1 MTGALLAIV
10 VGLAPSMVWIWFFLR
25 EDEAHPEPKKLL
37 LYVFLSGAAMTFFVY
52 GPQVYLVNLLSHID
66 VGQFSALSLLLL
78 AGLEEAF
85 KFLAVYLTVGR
96 HKEFDEPLDAMIY
109 MIVAALGFAA
119 IENVASLFQP
129 ANALIKEIGPFEVTS
144 LRFVGAT
151 LLHSLSSGLVGYYW
165 GMAKAC
171 KRNIVPYIIEGIGVA
186 AILHAIFNYLILIF
200 EPETLLAPLFL
211 VAIAFFVLNDF
222 EELKQREGLFP
233 AKRDLA

>member
-1 MTGALLAIV
+1 MNSTLFALAI
-10 VGLAPSMVWIWFFLR
+10 GLLPSMVWVWFFLR

-52 GPQVYLVNLLSHID
+52 GPQVYLVNFLSGWDI
-66 VGQFSALSLLLL
+66 GQFSALALLLL

-96 HKEFDEPLDAMIY
+96 RKEFDEPLDAMIY

-129 ANALIKEIGPFEVTS
+129 INGVIHEIGPFEVTS

-165 GMAKAC
+165 GMAMAC
-171 KRNIVPYIIEGIGVA
+171 RRRIVPLIIEGIGVA
-186 AILHAIFNYLILIF
+186 AILHAIFNYLILIY

-211 VAIAFFVLNDF
+211 VAVAFFVLNDF
-222 EELKQREGLFP
+222 ERLKQTEHGGTQ
-233 AKRDLA
+233 